1 VFPGQ
6 GDYSLFS
13 TDEERNEKQFY
24 GTDTCGKGNSL
35 KSWKPS
41 GTFRSKNE
49 VIIFSPPSYFLFFI
63 FLQIFRCFLAER
75 RERSEWFWSDRVDGA
90 ISSFLLARVWA
101 NNYENLKKRDKIDK
115 AGNPC
120 WRGRISTDDLL
131 ALTSSCQVIFMLK
144 LSLIFS

>member
-6 GDYSLFS
+6 GDYSLLS

-49 VIIFSPPSYFLFFI
+49 VIIFSPPGYFLFF
-63 FLQIFRCFLAER
+63 LQFFDVFSR
-75 RERSEWFWSDRVDGA
+75 REKRGVSD
-90 ISSFLLARVWA
+90 S
-101 NNYENLKKRDKIDK
+101 
-115 AGNPC
+115 
-120 WRGRISTDDLL
+120 DL
-131 ALTSSCQVIFMLK
+131 TE
-144 LSLIFS
+144 